1 MPAAAAGSSKN
12 SIQIKSEVSKISMV
26 DGRRR
31 SITAH
36 GGGVGEGRHDDDIY
50 FPRGAGGVRVANC
63 LIFEPGVGVGCRR
76 RASRPS
82 VASAVGCRG
91 SLGWNDLVREVDRR
105 FGC

>member
-1 MPAAAAGSSKN
+1 MQAAAAGSSKN

-63 LIFEPGVGVGCRR
+63 LIFEPRRPSASGVGV
-76 RASRPS
+76 ASIGG
-82 VASAVGCRG
+82 VGGWLSRQ
-91 SLGWNDLVREVDRR
+91 LGIE
-105 FGC
+105 